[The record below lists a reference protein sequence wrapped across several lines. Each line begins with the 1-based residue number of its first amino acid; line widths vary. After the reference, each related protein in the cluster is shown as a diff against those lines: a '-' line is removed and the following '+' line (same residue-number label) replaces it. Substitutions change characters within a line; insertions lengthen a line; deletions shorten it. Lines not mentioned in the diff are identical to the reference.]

1 VGLRRRLALTTTLVV
16 AGVVILAALACY
28 FVMRGELRGQVDDQ
42 LRDQTGLIERARPE
56 LGLRGPGGRGGPL
69 GGVPEPPPRAGG
81 AAPYTQ
87 LLDATGAPQ
96 AALSRG
102 TLAVTDAD
110 RAIAAGDAPLRLSD
124 RQAER
129 SSDPSAD
136 GGDHVRVLTAPIAG
150 GGAVMLG
157 RSLAGVDRVLGRL
170 RLVLALLCVA
180 GIGFAALLG
189 RRAADRFVA
198 VLDRLEGSQ
207 AAQRQLVADASHEL
221 RTPVTAL
228 RTNAELLLEQEDLA
242 PAERR
247 ALLADVV
254 DQTEEL
260 SALVADLIE
269 LARGDQP
276 VAEVHDVRLDALVAE
291 AVERARR
298 HAPSV
303 RFTSD
308 LEPVSVDAVGDRLG
322 RAVNNL
328 LDNAAKYSPDGGD
341 VEVTLRG
348 GAIRVRDHGPGV
360 PPDELPHIF
369 DRFFRATNARGQAG
383 SGLGLAIVKQ
393 VAERHGGSVAAEAV
407 PGGGLAITL
416 TLPGARPV
424 ARAPE
429 PATR

>member
-1 VGLRRRLALTTTLVV
+1 
-16 AGVVILAALACY
+16 
-28 FVMRGELRGQVDDQ
+28 
-42 LRDQTGLIERARPE
+42 
-56 LGLRGPGGRGGPL
+56 
-69 GGVPEPPPRAGG
+69 
-81 AAPYTQ
+81 
-87 LLDATGAPQ
+87 
-96 AALSRG
+96 
-102 TLAVTDAD
+102 
-110 RAIAAGDAPLRLSD
+110 
-124 RQAER
+124 
-129 SSDPSAD
+129 
-136 GGDHVRVLTAPIAG
+136 
-150 GGAVMLG
+150 
-157 RSLAGVDRVLGRL
+157 
-170 RLVLALLCVA
+170 LLCIA
-180 GIGFAALLG
+180 GIGFAAVLG

-242 PAERR
+242 PVERR
-247 ALLADVV
+247 VLLADVV

-328 LDNAAKYSPDGGD
+328 LDNAAKYSPDGGE

-348 GAIRVRDHGPGV
+348 GAVRVRDHGPGV
-360 PPDELPHIF
+360 PTDELPHIF

-407 PGGGLAITL
+407 PGGGLAVTL